1 MFVRQECECRKFQS
15 RENQSVEILTWQ
27 KMAFGMK
34 YRAYGLNRVEIQEAQ
49 SFCYISAFFVFA
61 WKTVFRVSGEFSS
74 MNLHKTEN
82 CHRCDPKQWNW
93 DLVICKTSPFANT
106 NMETA
111 RMLYIHRLIA
121 VCTKATNSHSKEQQQ
136 QTKQFL
142 FSFDFIEFSLWNNT
156 NSRMIPSLAP
166 NARSTALKMI
176 LISKFLWF
184 QIISNPLE
192 L

>member
-49 SFCYISAFFVFA
+49 SFCYISASFVFA
-61 WKTVFRVSGEFSS
+61 WKTVFRVSGKLSS
-74 MNLHKTEN
+74 MDLHKTEN

-93 DLVICKTSPFANT
+93 DLVICRTFPFANT

-111 RMLYIHRLIA
+111 RMLYIHRLTA
-121 VCTKATNSHSKEQQQ
+121 VCTKATVTPRNNNNTPNNSFSLLILLS
-136 QTKQFL
+136 FL
-142 FSFDFIEFSLWNNT
+142 FEIILTAEWYRALHQIMQEVLLW
-156 NSRMIPSLAP
+156 
-166 NARSTALKMI
+166 KW
-176 LISKFLWF
+176 FL
-184 QIISNPLE
+184 
-192 L
+192 